1 MKFHFMNG
9 TMRATSSKKK
19 MTAIL
24 LGLTLTLAPYGMTSA
39 EAAQAANHPAAAAAV
54 TTGAAASQA
63 AKTADGKAAEEKA
76 DAAADKEAG
85 KDAAK
90 ETVAAAKE
98 DVTIDARSS
107 LDQDFD
113 QLAEVKNGTY
123 DFDLAASTPKGS
135 TGLTS
140 NITFVSE
147 PYTRAKGTMRITV
160 TLPGAPAFE
169 RELAYYIRETEK
181 ATAFYCKLGHGEWQ
195 KSVTPRKPADKKVN
209 DFWSAAFSDGFMDI
223 AKDVSFGVQEG
234 ANQTYLVT
242 VDGKAFGKMLAE
254 QIVPT
259 AKDEAMQKT
268 LAEICRSLPDFSYT
282 VTIDTEKKLLTDVHA
297 NLTEPIRKAASI
309 IVKRCDM
316 PRSEREQLLKDIRE
330 STVDFHLQGRDFNAL
345 EDVQVP
351 AEILAN
357 AKATE
362 LPLAD

>member
-1 MKFHFMNG
+1 
-9 TMRATSSKKK
+9 
-19 MTAIL
+19 
-24 LGLTLTLAPYGMTSA
+24 
-39 EAAQAANHPAAAAAV
+39 
-54 TTGAAASQA
+54 
-63 AKTADGKAAEEKA
+63 
-76 DAAADKEAG
+76 
-85 KDAAK
+85 
-90 ETVAAAKE
+90 
-98 DVTIDARSS
+98 
-107 LDQDFD
+107 
-113 QLAEVKNGTY
+113 
-123 DFDLAASTPKGS
+123 
-135 TGLTS
+135 
-140 NITFVSE
+140 
-147 PYTRAKGTMRITV
+147 MRITV

-234 ANQTYLVT
+234 ANQTYLVM
-242 VDGKAFGKMLAE
+242 VDGKAFGKLLAD

-259 AKDEAMQKT
+259 AKDEVMQKT

-282 VTIDTEKKLLTDVHA
+282 VTIDTEKNLLTDVHA

-309 IVKRCDM
+309 IVKRRDM

-330 STVDFHLQGRDFNAL
+330 STVDFHLQGRDFNTL

-357 AKATE
+357 AKATD
-362 LPLAD
+362 LPMGK

>member
-9 TMRATSSKKK
+9 TMCATSSKKK

-24 LGLTLTLAPYGMTSA
+24 LGLTLALAPYGLTSA
-39 EAAQAANHPAAAAAV
+39 EAAQGGLPQASAAVSSASPAAPQAV
-54 TTGAAASQA
+54 APES
-63 AKTADGKAAEEKA
+63 
-76 DAAADKEAG
+76 DAAAPAKDAGEAAPKKEA
-85 KDAAK
+85 AA
-90 ETVAAAKE
+90 
-98 DVTIDARSS
+98 DARSS
-107 LDQDFD
+107 LDQAFD

-135 TGLTS
+135 TGMMS

-147 PYTRAKGTMRITV
+147 PYTRAKGTMSITV
-160 TLPGAPAFE
+160 TLPGAPSFK

-181 ATAFYCKLGHGEWQ
+181 ATAFYCRLGHGEWQ
-195 KSVTPRKPADKKVN
+195 KSITPRKPADKKVN
-209 DFWSAAFSDGFMDI
+209 DFWTAAFSNGFMDI
-223 AKDVSFGVQEG
+223 AKDVEFGVKEG

-242 VDGKAFGKMLAE
+242 VDGKAFGKLLGE

-268 LAEICRSLPDFSYT
+268 VAEICRSLPDFTYT
-282 VTIDTEKKLLTDVHA
+282 VTIDTERNLLTDVHA
-297 NLTEPIRKAASI
+297 NLTDPIRKAASI
-309 IVKRCDM
+309 IVKRRDM
-316 PRSEREQLLKDIRE
+316 PYSEREKLLRDIRE

-362 LPLAD
+362 LPLAK

>member
-24 LGLTLTLAPYGMTSA
+24 LGLTMTLAPYGMTSA
-39 EAAQAANHPAAAAAV
+39 EAAQAAEHPAAAAAV
-54 TTGAAASQA
+54 TTEAAAPQA
-63 AKTADGKAAEEKA
+63 ANAADGKAAAEKA
-76 DAAADKEAG
+76 EAAADKEAG
-85 KDAAK
+85 KDEAK
-90 ETVAAAKE
+90 GAVAAQE
-98 DVTIDARSS
+98 VVTIDARSS

-123 DFDLAASTPKGS
+123 DFNLAASTPKGS

-140 NITFVSE
+140 DITFVSE
-147 PYTRAKGTMRITV
+147 PYARAKGTMRITV

-234 ANQTYLVT
+234 ANQMYLVT
-242 VDGKAFGKMLAE
+242 VDGKAFGKLLAD

-259 AKDEAMQKT
+259 AKDEVMQKT

-309 IVKRCDM
+309 IVKRRDM

-330 STVDFHLQGRDFNAL
+330 STVDFHLQGRDFNTL

-351 AEILAN
+351 ADILAN
-357 AKATE
+357 AKATD
-362 LPLAD
+362 LPMGK